1 VIKAR
6 LRPLAAIILLFSA
19 DVYCIPGINRLME
32 TVVEV
37 VTSEKGST
45 DEFGKKESS
54 DGIARESSDGAGF
67 IIDENGYIVTNC
79 HVINSPEKIKIILS
93 NGKEYFAQIVGK
105 DERSDIALL
114 KIDSKTKLPFVRF
127 ADSDKIEVGDQVI
140 AIGNPF
146 GFRKTVTSGI
156 ISYKGRDLSDK
167 ISELGVGGD
176 SVLYLQT
183 DVTVNYGNSGGPL
196 FLHNSGE
203 VVGMITVFFSEDGRS
218 IGINFAIPSN
228 TLKTVI
234 NQLRNFGK
242 MRRSWTGISVS
253 QLDYEVSRALGLTE
267 EQGLG
272 VAVTKVEKNSP
283 AAAAGILV
291 SDVLLS
297 INDEKITRNTNLE
310 YMLSN
315 LPIDRVVPVQILRHK
330 VMMKLSLK
338 VGSRSDDDFSY
349 GFSEDVHIQRD
360 IPREKVDGI
369 GVEVTDLTVDLRK
382 SFEIQDAMN
391 GVLISHLGGY
401 SGADISVG
409 SVILMV
415 NQTPV
420 SSVNELRLEL
430 QKISAGE
437 DAKKCGKVAFFV
449 FDPKVRRYDYVAVP
463 LKLKS
468 TDKKSN

>member
-1 VIKAR
+1 
-6 LRPLAAIILLFSA
+6 
-19 DVYCIPGINRLME
+19 ME

-37 VTSEKGST
+37 ITSEKGGAE
-45 DEFGKKESS
+45 EFGKKESS
-54 DGIARESSDGAGF
+54 DGVAKESSDGAGF

-79 HVINSPEKIKIILS
+79 HVINSSEKIKIILS

-127 ADSDKIEVGDQVI
+127 ADSDKIEVGDQVV

-146 GFRKTVTSGI
+146 GFKKTVTSGI

-196 FLHNSGE
+196 FASSSGE

-228 TLKTVI
+228 TMKTVI

-242 MRRSWTGISVS
+242 MRRSWTGISAS
-253 QLDYEVSRALGLTE
+253 QLDYEVSKALGLTE

-272 VAVTKVEKNSP
+272 VAITRVEKNSP
-283 AAAAGILV
+283 ASAAGIQV
-291 SDVLLS
+291 SDMLLS
-297 INDEKITRNTNLE
+297 INDEKITKNTNLE

-315 LPIDRVVPVQILRHK
+315 LPIDRVVPVQILRHG
-330 VMMKLSLK
+330 VTMKLSLK

-349 GFSEDVHIQRD
+349 GFSEDIHIQRD
-360 IPREKVDGI
+360 IPHEKIDNVGI
-369 GVEVTDLTVDLRK
+369 EVTDLTVDLRK
-382 SFEIQDAMN
+382 IFEIQDTMN
-391 GVLISHLGGY
+391 GVLISRLGDYKG
-401 SGADISVG
+401 SDISIG
-409 SVILMV
+409 SVILMI
-415 NQTPV
+415 NQTPI

-437 DAKKCGKVAFFV
+437 DAKKCGKVALFV
-449 FDPKVRRYDYVAVP
+449 FDPKIRRYDYVAIP
-463 LKLKS
+463 LKLNGADRKEQLKTKS
-468 TDKKSN
+468 ADKKERSI